1 MSETLQEFFRIMGI
15 VATGA
20 IFLFAL
26 LMILYSL
33 MPEMPDEPNDGY
45 RKELCTYCG
54 RLIPMDA
61 PVDKDGRCYECRKGV
76 DMLV

>member
-1 MSETLQEFFRIMGI
+1 MKEAFTEFFAFMGI
-15 VATGA
+15 AATGA
-20 IFLFAL
+20 IVCFAVWL
-26 LMILYSL
+26 IASCFRS
-33 MPEMPDEPNDGY
+33 DEPQDGY

-54 RLIPMDA
+54 RLIPVDA

>member
-1 MSETLQEFFRIMGI
+1 MKEAFTEFFAIMGI
-15 VATGA
+15 AATGA
-20 IFLFAL
+20 IVCFAVWL
-26 LMILYSL
+26 IASCFRS
-33 MPEMPDEPNDGY
+33 DEPQDGY

-54 RLIPMDA
+54 RLIPVDA

>member
-1 MSETLQEFFRIMGI
+1 MKEAFTEFFAIMGI
-15 VATGA
+15 AATGA
-20 IFLFAL
+20 IFCFAVWL
-26 LMILYSL
+26 IASCFRS
-33 MPEMPDEPNDGY
+33 DEPQDGY

>member
-1 MSETLQEFFRIMGI
+1 MKTAFELYFQIVGI

-20 IFLFAL
+20 IILFAAW
-26 LMILYSL
+26 IIFNCFK
-33 MPEMPDEPNDGY
+33 PDEPQDGY

-54 RLIPMDA
+54 RMIPMDA

-76 DMLV
+76 DVLV